1 MGARRVRRQPF
12 VAHRLPLLVQEA
24 IQKVV
29 EVLGLLIWLK
39 IALAHVQVVEGAR
52 GRTRRRSPF
61 KLLCILALR
70 RLRLVLEDDLL
81 WLDDLRR
88 RIALEDVGRGCVTV
102 HRSEED
108 LPLVVFNVVV
118 YVEIRRREHLG
129 DVERD

>member
-1 MGARRVRRQPF
+1 M
-12 VAHRLPLLVQEA
+12 
-24 IQKVV
+24 
-29 EVLGLLIWLK
+29 
-39 IALAHVQVVEGAR
+39 AHVQVVEGAR
-52 GRTRRRSPF
+52 GRTRGRSPF

-70 RLRLVLEDDLL
+70 RLRLVLEDNLL
-81 WLDDLRR
+81 WLDDLGR

-102 HRSEED
+102 HWSEED